1 MPDFDLNR
9 FIAIADVNILD
20 FGPEVLFF
28 MLGVIFVLI
37 WGLSLGRTRALVSL
51 LAIYIAYVL
60 ETTFPYLN
68 MVYDAFNLKT
78 DENLLKIGLFFAAYI
93 IVFGILNK
101 SLVKVRLSMK
111 ETSIATVGLISMLQL
126 GLLIS
131 IIANTLPQDLISKIP
146 AYLLPFFV
154 GQQALFAWFLLPVM
168 VILFLKKD

>member
-1 MPDFDLNR
+1 MSNFDLNR

-28 MLGVIFVLI
+28 LLGVIFVLI

-51 LAIYIAYVL
+51 LAIYVAYVL
-60 ETTFPYLN
+60 EITFPYLN
-68 MVYDAFNLKT
+68 QVYGAFNLKA
-78 DENLLKIGLFFAAYI
+78 DENLLKVGLFFAAYI

-111 ETSIATVGLISMLQL
+111 ETSLATVGLISILQL

-131 IIANTLPQDLISKIP
+131 IIANTLPQDLISKVP
-146 AYLLPFFV
+146 VYLLPFFV
-154 GQQALFAWFLLPVM
+154 GQQALFAWFLLPVIA
-168 VILFLKKD
+168 ILFIKKN